1 MLVYGDN
8 NLDEHWLRCWPIFNW
23 TLMNKLQWYLK
34 NNTVSL
40 IPEYAFE
47 NVCIIKVEDRKKI
60 HGWIVSECIGQINK
74 SDDVISMP
82 YAFQGMPSMK
92 AVHEGQGTHGIS

>member
-1 MLVYGDN
+1 
-8 NLDEHWLRCWPIFNW
+8 
-23 TLMNKLQWYLK
+23 MNKLQWYLK
-34 NNTVSL
+34 HNTVRL

-47 NVCIIKVEDRKKI
+47 NVCIIKVEDRNKK
-60 HGWIVSECIGQINK
+60 HGWIVSECLGQMNK

-92 AVHEGQGTHGIS
+92 AEEYMEYLRCFDRPPTNSRKAHRFFFKYIS